1 MVEINENTLRDG
13 SYKLDFD
20 VTPQQTF
27 EITKA
32 LDMAGFGIIEFGHG
46 LGLGAYRKLN
56 NLEKKDAQLID
67 AAVKAKENAELS
79 VFFIPGIGTKEDIK
93 QASKMGIE
101 LLRIGVNIN
110 EYKKTRHYLEY
121 DKELGMK
128 VAFNGMKS
136 YAVKSYE
143 FSKISVEIDSWELA
157 DMIYL
162 VDSAG
167 CMTPTEVKK
176 YISETVSTVPTPIGF
191 HGHNNLSLAAI
202 NSITAVESGATY
214 IDTCIRGMGR
224 SAGNAQT
231 EIVIILLQKIGL
243 YDHIDIYELYKIANS
258 LIEPLMIIPQGF
270 NDQEIHTG
278 LSKFHSSY
286 MPLIEKYSEKY
297 GVKLIKL
304 MKEVSDVNCLDPDSN
319 LIKAIAKEL

>member
-13 SYKLDFD
+13 SYKLDFN

-27 EITKA
+27 EITRA
-32 LDMAGFGIIEFGHG
+32 LDKAGFSIIEVGHG
-46 LGLGAYRKLN
+46 LGLGAYRKLS
-56 NLEKKDAQLID
+56 NLEKKDAQLIEV
-67 AAVKAKENAELS
+67 AVKAKENAELS

-93 QASKMGIE
+93 QASIRGIE

-121 DKELGMK
+121 AKELGMK

-143 FSKISVEIDSWELA
+143 FSKITVEIDSWELA

-176 YISETVSTVPTPIGF
+176 IYIRNG
-191 HGHNNLSLAAI
+191 
-202 NSITAVESGATY
+202 
-214 IDTCIRGMGR
+214 
-224 SAGNAQT
+224 
-231 EIVIILLQKIGL
+231 
-243 YDHIDIYELYKIANS
+243 
-258 LIEPLMIIPQGF
+258 
-270 NDQEIHTG
+270 
-278 LSKFHSSY
+278 
-286 MPLIEKYSEKY
+286 
-297 GVKLIKL
+297 
-304 MKEVSDVNCLDPDSN
+304 
-319 LIKAIAKEL
+319 

>member
-1 MVEINENTLRDG
+1 MVKINENTLRDG
-13 SYKLDFD
+13 SYKVDFKI
-20 VTPQQTF
+20 TPQQTF
-27 EITKA
+27 EITRA
-32 LDMAGFGIIEFGHG
+32 LDKAGFSIIEIGHG

-56 NLEKKDAQLID
+56 NLENKDVQLIE
-67 AAVKAKENAELS
+67 AAVKAKQNAELS

-93 QASKMGIE
+93 HASISGIE
-101 LLRIGVNIN
+101 LLRVGININ
-110 EYKKTRHYLEY
+110 DYEKTRYYLEY
-121 DKELGMK
+121 AKELGMK

-143 FSKISVEIDSWELA
+143 FSKIIEEIDSWNLA

-176 YISETVSTVPTPIGF
+176 YISEAVSIVSTPIGF
-191 HGHNNLSLAAI
+191 HGHNNLSLASI

-243 YDHIDIYELYKIANS
+243 YEHIDIYQLYKIADS
-258 LIEPLMIIPQGF
+258 LIEPMMIIPQGL
-270 NDQEIHTG
+270 NSKEIHTG
-278 LSKFHSSY
+278 FSKFHSSY
-286 MPLIEKYSEKY
+286 LPLFEKYTEKY
-297 GVKLIKL
+297 GVELLKL
-304 MKEVSDVNCLDPDSN
+304 MKEVSDVNCLNPDSS
-319 LIKAIAKEL
+319 LIETIAKEL

>member
-1 MVEINENTLRDG
+1 
-13 SYKLDFD
+13 
-20 VTPQQTF
+20 
-27 EITKA
+27 
-32 LDMAGFGIIEFGHG
+32 
-46 LGLGAYRKLN
+46 
-56 NLEKKDAQLID
+56 
-67 AAVKAKENAELS
+67 
-79 VFFIPGIGTKEDIK
+79 
-93 QASKMGIE
+93 
-101 LLRIGVNIN
+101 
-110 EYKKTRHYLEY
+110 
-121 DKELGMK
+121 
-128 VAFNGMKS
+128 
-136 YAVKSYE
+136 
-143 FSKISVEIDSWELA
+143 
-157 DMIYL
+157 
-162 VDSAG
+162 
-167 CMTPTEVKK
+167 
-176 YISETVSTVPTPIGF
+176 
-191 HGHNNLSLAAI
+191 
-202 NSITAVESGATY
+202 
-214 IDTCIRGMGR
+214 MGR